1 MTMDKFDIGGDM
13 GGGGRSLTRG
23 GGGVERVLGWGVGGL
38 GVMVHKS
45 LKSEV

>member
-1 MTMDKFDIGGDM
+1 MTMDKFDIGGGM
-13 GGGGRSLTRG
+13 GGGAKSDTG
-23 GGGVERVLGWGVGGL
+23 GGGVERVLGGGL